1 MAESKKRPTS
11 QRLNKLMFS
20 ISLLMRGLAI
30 FSGVI
35 ALILELDNL
44 AYYQFFNCSNLYI
57 HSLSFKKRKT
67 SYI

>member
-44 AYYQFFNCSNLYI
+44 AYYQFFNCSNLYT